1 MNVLQ
6 LQLSSYKRIKR
17 THVLSKTFVVFKETY
32 ISFFYLP
39 STKCHFKLDYL
50 LKAADSDALPIMNAK
65 VTETKTP
72 VCMVSSLNIFFDFK
86 HKLTKEHLK

>member
-1 MNVLQ
+1 MSYNYNCHHTNVSKGRMFFPKPL
-6 LQLSSYKRIKR
+6 LSSKKLIF
-17 THVLSKTFVVFKETY
+17 L
-32 ISFFYLP
+32 FFYLP
-39 STKCHFKLDYL
+39 STKCQFKLDYL